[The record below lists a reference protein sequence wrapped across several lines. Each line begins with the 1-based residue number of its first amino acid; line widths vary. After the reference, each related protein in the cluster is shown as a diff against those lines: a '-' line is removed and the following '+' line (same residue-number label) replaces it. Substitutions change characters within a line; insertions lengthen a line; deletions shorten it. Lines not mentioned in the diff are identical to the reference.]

1 MFNVCFLF
9 YQKRYKKTQS
19 KFILLQVTC
28 ISLSHIL
35 WMNDCRLMYAK
46 HDGKQP
52 AEWYMHTAENEI
64 NCAYHYIIITPLKKP
79 LEVISFCLICFN
91 WQEWE
96 KKPRHAV
103 FNAKLNRRHISRT
116 KWKIYHITSHQ
127 NQFTTVNFV
136 CFTTCF
142 GCGFSYTMCQLG
154 IIYFFHFLHFCI
166 NL

>member
-1 MFNVCFLF
+1 MQITQMWNVEMDTDIISFDSENAIKLFMALPQKNCVNNTNHCSKIAQLCVFNVCFLF

-91 WQEWE
+91 
-96 KKPRHAV
+96 
-103 FNAKLNRRHISRT
+103 
-116 KWKIYHITSHQ
+116 
-127 NQFTTVNFV
+127 
-136 CFTTCF
+136 
-142 GCGFSYTMCQLG
+142 
-154 IIYFFHFLHFCI
+154 
-166 NL
+166 